1 MKPMYLHSVE
11 EHRAAEPHATMFS
24 QMRGA
29 GIPIPQILH
38 LFAYK
43 PEKTDHLARFTQEVM
58 RGPSPLLP
66 GQRELI
72 AALTSKL
79 NQCLFWI
86 GSHAAVAAELLGDKD
101 LVQSVLTNVDTAPL
115 SDKDRSLYSFIRKM
129 VDDSTSIGQDDVD
142 RVLRAG
148 WSDEALYDAIT
159 VCSLFQFYNNW
170 IDATG
175 VADMPVM
182 AYEMSGKR
190 LATVGYASN
199 VAPSTR

>member
-1 MKPMYLHSVE
+1 MYLRSVE
-11 EHRAAEPHATMFS
+11 DHKAAEPHATMFG

-43 PEKTDHLARFTQEVM
+43 PERTDHLARFTQEVM

-86 GSHAAVAAELLGDKD
+86 GSHAAVAAELLGDRD
-101 LVQSVLTNVDTAPL
+101 LVQSVLTSIETAPL
-115 SDKDRSLYSFIRKM
+115 SEKDRSLYTFIRKM
-129 VDDSTSIGQDDVD
+129 VDDSTSIGQEDVD
-142 RVLRAG
+142 RVLSAG

-175 VADMPVM
+175 VSDMPAM
-182 AYEMSGKR
+182 AYEMSGRR

-199 VAPSTR
+199 VASAAR